1 MNNIFRVIA
10 GSIFCLVLVSCQ
22 SYKPMAIVPKDILEE
37 LSENRKLPKNE
48 SEFTL
53 MAAEKVMSQRN
64 RSLRKLR
71 LEYEKLQKIADI
83 KTPFPN
89 PSIEFGPSFGSHLE
103 GAEASS
109 TQPFVGLGFTI
120 PLGPRLARN
129 DDLNKAKELQA
140 YNKIVIEHRK
150 LYLELRKAFIDYQLS
165 QQNLEVTAKLEKTL
179 GISKKTTE
187 KLIELGTATKLGL
200 SQVMLQISEL
210 QILKADFKSQLE
222 ESKSVLASLLDISIS
237 EVSKLKLKKL
247 KHNDINFKLKEMNEI
262 ALDNSFELAAEEME
276 FYILDFELKLE
287 LAKQYPDLNFGVS
300 SEDEVG
306 EKKRTISIPF
316 SIELP
321 VFDRNQ
327 HSISEAFSNRQ
338 NKIEGYKTILADTL
352 TNLEKLYQQYQH
364 SKSKIKMISE
374 EIIPLAKETVLDAEK
389 SLKFGSIDILRYL
402 DLVIQNQ
409 KYQLEAISQEKD
421 LWEKAFL
428 LERTAGYPF
437 VQFNQNKQANLKKSF
452 KDMVK

>member
-10 GSIFCLVLVSCQ
+10 GSIFCLVFVSCQ
-22 SYKPMAIVPKDILEE
+22 SYKPMAIVPKDIFEE

-150 LYLELRKAFIDYQLS
+150 LYLELRKAF
-165 QQNLEVTAKLEKTL
+165 
-179 GISKKTTE
+179 
-187 KLIELGTATKLGL
+187 
-200 SQVMLQISEL
+200 
-210 QILKADFKSQLE
+210 
-222 ESKSVLASLLDISIS
+222 
-237 EVSKLKLKKL
+237 
-247 KHNDINFKLKEMNEI
+247 
-262 ALDNSFELAAEEME
+262 
-276 FYILDFELKLE
+276 
-287 LAKQYPDLNFGVS
+287 
-300 SEDEVG
+300 
-306 EKKRTISIPF
+306 
-316 SIELP
+316 
-321 VFDRNQ
+321 
-327 HSISEAFSNRQ
+327 
-338 NKIEGYKTILADTL
+338 
-352 TNLEKLYQQYQH
+352 
-364 SKSKIKMISE
+364 
-374 EIIPLAKETVLDAEK
+374 
-389 SLKFGSIDILRYL
+389 
-402 DLVIQNQ
+402 
-409 KYQLEAISQEKD
+409 
-421 LWEKAFL
+421 
-428 LERTAGYPF
+428 
-437 VQFNQNKQANLKKSF
+437 
-452 KDMVK
+452 